1 MSQGA
6 SENKSG
12 LRPTRR
18 EFLCGIAVLGAGVAL
33 PVWATAEAA
42 PVRLGF
48 VGLGSRGRQAL
59 ASCRNLPGARVSA
72 LCDLQAD
79 VLRRAVLESSA
90 DVGLFTRDA
99 GRLFTEPGVDAVVL
113 ATPAAAQLKLAA
125 AACAAGKDVFLLR
138 PLPWEPG
145 ALRPVVAEAER
156 HGRQVQV
163 ARATGF
169 ALAPGAAGGLAGSHL
184 WGAEITARFQ
194 SPERPDS
201 AALTAELIDELDF
214 AEALLGGR
222 VERVVKVGGPGIF
235 PGRFIDQRL
244 HFEMTDGDGER
255 RFLEIAM
262 IAVRGP
268 AAPKS
273 SQILVRGARG
283 ATQLAGSPLPPA
295 DPLDLDAFFD
305 AVRNRQAGAGLSLQR
320 VLELTKKLHFQE
332 VST

>member
-1 MSQGA
+1 MSGGA
-6 SENKSG
+6 SENKTG

-18 EFLCGIAVLGAGVAL
+18 EFLCGIAVLGTGVAL
-33 PVWATAEAA
+33 PAAWATAEAA

-59 ASCRNLPGARVSA
+59 ASCRELPGVRVSA

-79 VLRRAVLESSA
+79 ALRRAVLESSA

-99 GRLFTEPGVDAVVL
+99 GKLFTEPGVDAVVL
-113 ATPAAAQLKLAA
+113 ATPAAAQIELAA

-145 ALRPVVAEAER
+145 ALRTVVEEAER
-156 HGRQVQV
+156 RGRQVQV
-163 ARATGF
+163 ARSTGF
-169 ALAPGAAGGLAGSHL
+169 ALAPGAAGSLAGSRL

-194 SPERPDS
+194 SPERPVA

-222 VERVVKVGGPGIF
+222 VERAVKVGGPGIL
-235 PGRFIDQRL
+235 PGRFLDQRL
-244 HFEMTDGDGER
+244 HFEMADEQGGR

-262 IAVRGP
+262 IASQGP
-268 AAPKS
+268 AVPKES
-273 SQILVRGARG
+273 RISLRGERGA
-283 ATQLAGSPLPPA
+283 AQLAGSPLPPA
-295 DPLDLDAFFD
+295 DPLDLNAFFD
-305 AVRNRQAGAGLSLQR
+305 AVRSRQAGAGLSLQR
-320 VLELTKKLHFQE
+320 VVEIRSRLSL
-332 VST
+332 

>member
-1 MSQGA
+1 MSGGA

-18 EFLCGIAVLGAGVAL
+18 EFLCGIAVLGAGATL
-33 PVWATAEAA
+33 PVGWALAEAA

-59 ASCRNLPGARVSA
+59 ASCRDLPGAKVAA
-72 LCDLQAD
+72 LCDLRAD
-79 VLRRAVLESSA
+79 TLRRAVLESSA
-90 DVGLFTRDA
+90 DAGLFTRDA

-113 ATPAAAQLKLAA
+113 ATPTEAQLELAA

-145 ALRPVVAEAER
+145 ALRPVAEEAER
-156 HGRQVQV
+156 RGRQVQV

-169 ALAPGAAGGLAGSHL
+169 ALAPGMAGGLAGSHL
-184 WGAEITARFQ
+184 SGAEIMARFQ
-194 SPERPDS
+194 SPERPDP

-222 VERVVKVGGPGIF
+222 MERAFKVGGLGIL
-235 PGRFIDQRL
+235 PGRFVDQRL
-244 HFEMTDGDGER
+244 CFERRDDGGER

-262 IAVRGP
+262 IASRGP
-268 AAPKS
+268 AVPKES
-273 SQILVRGARG
+273 WISLRGERGA
-283 ATQLAGSPLPPA
+283 AQLAGAPLPPA
-295 DPLDLDAFFD
+295 DPLDLGVFFD
-305 AVRNRQAGAGLSLQR
+305 AVRSRQAGAGLSLQR
-320 VLELTKKLHFQE
+320 ALELQGRL
-332 VST
+332 VL